1 MNICKNL
8 AAMNVQALKL
18 ELIKSITDTQNE
30 QLLADMQEV
39 LKKAR
44 RKHLKSR
51 KQHALSREESELLLN
66 INEGLPES
74 VQKKYSELLSKS
86 VQGTLL
92 EDEHEELCRL
102 IPMVEKKSAER
113 LEYLMQLASI
123 WNISTDEVM
132 ARLGIQTP
140 SVIYG

>member
-1 MNICKNL
+1 
-8 AAMNVQALKL
+8 MNVQALKL

-51 KQHALSREESELLLN
+51 KQHALSREESELLLK
-66 INEGLPES
+66 INEGLPET
-74 VQKKYSELLSKS
+74 VQKRYSELLSKS
-86 VQGTLL
+86 AQEILS
-92 EDEHEELCRL
+92 EEEHEELCGL
-102 IPMVEKKSAER
+102 IPLMEKKSAER

-123 WNISTDEVM
+123 WNISTDEAM
-132 ARLGIQTP
+132 ARLHINAP
-140 SVIYG
+140 SVIHV